1 MTVFGY
7 YTEHEIILTFG
18 CFWFRFYSL
27 QWKTWGACFIQA
39 AWRRYRKKRAERLL
53 REAEERI
60 QNLEN
65 EEGSSPS
72 FAATVYA
79 SKFASNALRH
89 LRSGKRTRVPQPQK
103 LLPLMPQKPSDFT
116 ALKN

>member
-1 MTVFGY
+1 M
-7 YTEHEIILTFG
+7 YTTQDYSYIY
-18 CFWFRFYSL
+18 FWFRFYSL
-27 QWKTWGACFIQA
+27 QWKAWGACFIQA
-39 AWRRYRKKRAERLL
+39 AWCRYRKKRAERSL

-79 SKFASNALRH
+79 SKFASKFASNALRH
-89 LRSGKRTRVPQPQK
+89 LRSGKRTRVSQPQK
-103 LLPLMPQKPSDFT
+103 LLPLVPQKPSEPDFS